1 MKTFSQFVFEARTA
15 ESDKA
20 FFDRIKRQAA
30 AAGDK
35 FPELTAAQAAI
46 ESGYGTS
53 QSGKNNVFGQ
63 KGKGTTRRT
72 REVVN
77 GRDVNIDAEFQ
88 DFDSEEDSTKNRVN
102 KWSYK
107 YGDAKDLESA
117 ARNLQLPRGS
127 RIPGSDRT
135 SHGVYAT
142 DPNYVSALT
151 RIAREQGGSEK
162 SSPSTT
168 QASLKPTPSAK
179 STVAPKPIEK
189 QVIQDKGGKGGTVST
204 NTAYKTKL
212 GGIKATSTRGETGT
226 QVIRAQLKAEKPSN
240 SIASLFKPK
249 AGSTE
254 KAVLGGVKGTVKHN
268 KDGTRTF
275 TGIKPTPKPK

>member
-1 MKTFSQFVFEARTA
+1 VQNCLFNINTQKVLYMKTFIQFINEARTA

-20 FFDRIKRQAA
+20 FFDRIERQAS

-35 FPELTAAQAAI
+35 FPALTAAQAAI

-88 DFDSEEDSTKNRVN
+88 DFDSEEDSTKNRVK

-117 ARNLQLPRGS
+117 ARNLQLPPGA
-127 RIPGSDRT
+127 RIPGT
-135 SHGVYAT
+135 NQKSHGVYAT
-142 DPNYVSALT
+142 DPNYVSTLT
-151 RIAREQGGSEK
+151 RIAREQGGSGK
-162 SSPSTT
+162 SGSASST
-168 QASLKPTPSAK
+168 PTPIVPKARVLSKLKGAEGTGVGKDFVAK
-179 STVAPKPIEK
+179 KWSNPEGARYK
-189 QVIQDKGGKGGTVST
+189 DYGGK
-204 NTAYKTKL
+204 
-212 GGIKATSTRGETGT
+212 
-226 QVIRAQLKAEKPSN
+226 
-240 SIASLFKPK
+240 
-249 AGSTE
+249 
-254 KAVLGGVKGTVKHN
+254 
-268 KDGTRTF
+268 
-275 TGIKPTPKPK
+275 

>member
-1 MKTFSQFVFEARTA
+1 MKTFIQFINEARTA

-20 FFDRIKRQAA
+20 FFDRIRRQAA
-30 AAGDK
+30 ASGDK

-88 DFDSEEDSTKNRVN
+88 DFDSEEDSTKNRVK

-117 ARNLQLPRGS
+117 ARNLQLPPGA
-127 RIPGSDRT
+127 RIPGTNQT

-142 DPNYVSALT
+142 DPNYVSTLT
-151 RIAREQGGSEK
+151 RIAREQGGSGK
-162 SSPSTT
+162 SGSASST
-168 QASLKPTPSAK
+168 PT
-179 STVAPKPIEK
+179 STPPAPKEPVLSKLKGVAGTGKGKENFVVK
-189 QVIQDKGGKGGTVST
+189 KWSDAEGERYKAYGGK
-204 NTAYKTKL
+204 
-212 GGIKATSTRGETGT
+212 
-226 QVIRAQLKAEKPSN
+226 
-240 SIASLFKPK
+240 
-249 AGSTE
+249 
-254 KAVLGGVKGTVKHN
+254 
-268 KDGTRTF
+268 
-275 TGIKPTPKPK
+275 